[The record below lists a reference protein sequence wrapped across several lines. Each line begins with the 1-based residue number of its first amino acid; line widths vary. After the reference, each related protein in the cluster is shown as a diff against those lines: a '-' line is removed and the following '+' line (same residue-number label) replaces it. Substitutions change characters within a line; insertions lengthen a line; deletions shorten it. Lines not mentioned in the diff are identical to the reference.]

1 MKANGFIL
9 ILLLLSSMVFA
20 QDAKVTDQGKT
31 TPAIF
36 IGVKHATANTDDSG
50 FAENYLINNIV
61 YPGKA
66 MQCFKEG
73 TEVVKFTVTP
83 SGTLANIEVVNSV
96 CKEIDAEVVRL
107 LKESNGMWRPAYQ
120 NSLPVESEQIL
131 SMVFSDKNKSEINE
145 YFVARAE
152 IFYKEGNRKLFEQN
166 KPKKAIKMYN
176 SGLRYLPDDKGLLLM
191 RGISSYKLGDV
202 ASAQEDWTKVAELG
216 GIDFNNHDL
225 AESARYPEMID
236 ILSEN

>member
-1 MKANGFIL
+1 MILL
-9 ILLLLSSMVFA
+9 ILSSIVFA
-20 QDAKVTDQGKT
+20 QDGKVNDQGKT
-31 TPAIF
+31 TPATF
-36 IGVKHATANTDDSG
+36 IGVKHANTNADNSG
-50 FAENYLINNIV
+50 FAENYLINNVI

-73 TEVVKFTVTP
+73 TEVVKFTVMPT
-83 SGTLANIEVVNSV
+83 GTLTNIEVVNSV

-120 NSLPVESEQIL
+120 NGVPVASEQEL
-131 SMVFSDKNKSEINE
+131 SMVFSNKNKSEINE

-152 IFYKEGNRKLFEQN
+152 TFYKEGNRKLFEQN

-176 SGLRYLPDDKGLLLM
+176 CGLRYLPNDKGLLLM
-191 RGISSYKLGDV
+191 RGISSYKLGNI
-202 ASAQEDWTKVAELG
+202 ASAKEDWEKVAELG
-216 GIDFNNHDL
+216 GIDFNKSDL
-225 AESARYPEMID
+225 AESERNPEMMD